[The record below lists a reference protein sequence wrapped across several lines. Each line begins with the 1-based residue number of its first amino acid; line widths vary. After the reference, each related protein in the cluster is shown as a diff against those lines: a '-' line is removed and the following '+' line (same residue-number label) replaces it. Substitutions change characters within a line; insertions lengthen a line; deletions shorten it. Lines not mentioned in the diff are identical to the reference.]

1 MSNWVTTQNGYMNT
15 DEGDLK
21 KAEYFLGDL
30 IWSVRN
36 GRKKGGYEK
45 RDVMGMMINWF
56 RIGQILRTPEYPRYF
71 FLPFIRDG
79 GTPPPPP
86 GRKASEI
93 LLNALQRLDAYPTSA
108 GADARAVYFAEA
120 EKAMITF
127 INEYRKVLA
136 ATDPATLKYFIGQIM
151 TMAHLGHI

>member
-30 IWSVRN
+30 IWSVKN

-45 RDVMGMMINWF
+45 RDVMGMMITWF
-56 RIGQILRTPEYPRYF
+56 KIGQILRTPDYPRYY
-71 FLPFIRDG
+71 FLPFIRESG
-79 GTPPPPP
+79 IVPPA
-86 GRKASEI
+86 GRKASEV
-93 LLNALQRLDAYPTSA
+93 LLMALQRLDGYPAGA
-108 GADARAVYFAEA
+108 GADARASLFAEA
-120 EKAMITF
+120 EKAMIMF

-136 ATDPATLKYFIGQIM
+136 ATDQATLKYFVGQIM
-151 TMAHLGHI
+151 TMAQMGHI